1 MKKIKLKKKRKI
13 KLSTKISTI
22 IILIILITYVFIN
35 YSSKKVLPII
45 MRQAQID
52 SKKMAILIIK
62 NSLNEDVLKTLT
74 NDMYDVIQN
83 KDGQIQTIDFNPIVV
98 NRFLT
103 KTTSVV
109 SENLRNLEKGNIKDI
124 SFINYENYDKK
135 KLKNGVISEVPMG
148 IITKNVFLSNIGPK
162 VPVKLNLIGNVVSN
176 VETKVSNYG
185 INSALI
191 EVFVKVEVE
200 EEVIIPFQTKTIKIV
215 NEIPVAIKVING
227 NVPDYY
233 SGRLNESSNILSLPI
248 END

>member
-13 KLSTKISTI
+13 KTSTKISTI
-22 IILIILITYVFIN
+22 IIFVVLITYIFIN
-35 YSSKKVLPII
+35 YSSKKVLPVI
-45 MRQAQID
+45 MRQAEID

-62 NSLNEDVLKTLT
+62 NSLNEDVLKTLSK
-74 NDMYDVIQN
+74 NMYSVIKN
-83 KDGQIQTIDFNPIVV
+83 NNGEIQTIDFNPVVV

-109 SENLRNLEKGNIKDI
+109 SENLKKLEKGNIKDI
-124 SFINYENYDKK
+124 PFINYENVDIK
-135 KLKNGVISEVPMG
+135 KLRNGVISEVPMG
-148 IITKNVFLSNIGPK
+148 IITNNIFLSNIGPK

-200 EEVIIPFQTKTIKIV
+200 EEVIIPFQTKNIKIV

-227 NVPDYY
+227 SVPDYY